1 MYTKRKRN
9 RKNITKRKNKR
20 KIGGKNTK
28 PTKKI
33 NKEVL
38 SNARKLFGSI

>member
-1 MYTKRKRN
+1 MYTKSK

-20 KIGGKNTK
+20 KFIGKKGGKSK
-28 PTKKI
+28 KKI

-38 SNARKLFGSI
+38 NNARKLFGSI